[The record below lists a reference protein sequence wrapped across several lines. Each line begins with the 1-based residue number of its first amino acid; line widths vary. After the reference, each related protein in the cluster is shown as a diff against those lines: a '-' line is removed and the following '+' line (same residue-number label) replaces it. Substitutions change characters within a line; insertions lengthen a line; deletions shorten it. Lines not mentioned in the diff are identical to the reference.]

1 MSQKL
6 YESLLRTFPDYPK
19 KGINFIDW
27 MPVVGNNAAMR
38 ELVKDM
44 AEMVKDRQF
53 TKVAGLETRGY
64 LVGIPL
70 ADYLGVGFV
79 PVRKKGK
86 LPGKCLSQDYVLAY
100 GTDTIE
106 IQEDAIAADDV
117 VLIVDDLLATGGTM
131 EAANKLI
138 ARKCQNIVDL
148 FFIELEDLEGAKAL
162 KYPHYSLLKM
172 KEN

>member
-1 MSQKL
+1 MSKKL
-6 YESLLRTFPDYPK
+6 YEKLIRTFPDYPK

-27 MPVVGNNAAMR
+27 MPVVGNNEAMR

-44 AEMVKDRQF
+44 AEMVKDKHF

-86 LPGKCLSQDYVLAY
+86 LPGKCLSQDYVLEYA
-100 GTDTIE
+100 TDTIE
-106 IQEDAIAADDV
+106 IQEDAITADDA

-131 EAANKLI
+131 DAANKLI

-148 FFIELEDLEGAKAL
+148 FFIELEDLGGAKVL
-162 KYPHYSLLKM
+162 RYPYYSLLKM